1 MTNEEMIK
9 VLQQSMQELREDVQQ
24 SLEPINQRLD
34 AIEGNMATMQSN
46 IETIQDT
53 MATKAEMGIIQDTM
67 ATKAEMANMATKAD
81 IGALDERMA
90 GMDERMVR
98 LQISY
103 EQETQRIVNL
113 LQEDYSRVSA
123 AAAKTWDYDEVKSNV
138 KEHERAL
145 INHNQRIKELEDKA
159 I

>member
-9 VLQQSMQELREDVQQ
+9 ALQQ
-24 SLEPINQRLD
+24 SLEPINKRLD
-34 AIEGNMATMQSN
+34 AIEKEMG
-46 IETIQDT
+46 TIQDT
-53 MATKAEMGIIQDTM
+53 MATKAEMGTIQDTM

-81 IGALDERMA
+81 IGALDERLTGLDERMA

>member
-53 MATKAEMGIIQDTM
+53 MATKAEM
-67 ATKAEMANMATKAD
+67 ANMATKAD
-81 IGALDERMA
+81 IGAL
-90 GMDERMVR
+90 DERMVR

>member
-9 VLQQSMQELREDVQQ
+9 ALQQ
-24 SLEPINQRLD
+24 SLEPINKRLD

-46 IETIQDT
+46 IETMQGS
-53 MATKAEMGIIQDTM
+53 MATKE
-67 ATKAEMANMATKAD
+67 D
-81 IGALDERMA
+81 ITRIEDRMA
-90 GMDERMVR
+90 R
-98 LQISY
+98 LEVSY
-103 EQETQRIVNL
+103 ENEANRIVSL
-113 LQEDYSRVSA
+113 LKEDYSRVSA
-123 AAAKTWDYDEVKSNV
+123 AAAKTWDYDEVKSTV